1 MGRAAVAA
9 LLSVSPAN
17 QTYLAGFRALLY
29 TRPILLV
36 LRPDA
41 AELVVPGLEEAH
53 AMDEAAVDRIHVYYE
68 HPEAGDAATPLECLD
83 RALGSL
89 PRGAAI
95 GLEASSCPVGVAR
108 HLTDAGYALTD
119 LDPALTRMRAVKDE
133 AEVAMI
139 AEAARIAAA
148 GVEASLARCGPDATE
163 LDVDSAGTAAVM
175 RSVSRFGVDVT
186 VDLLTMT
193 PSGSVRSALPHALST
208 SRRLRDGD
216 VLIHTRQVGLSGY
229 RAELERT
236 AFIGTP
242 GEEMMRVFEAVRAA
256 QRAAIATVGPGIRCS
271 DVDRAAR
278 RILGDAGLAS
288 YAIHRTGHGIGLSAH
303 EPPYL
308 RYDNDA
314 PLESGMV
321 ITVEPGVY
329 IRGIGGFRHS
339 DTVLV
344 GPDGPRVITS
354 YPTDA
359 ESLTLGV
366 VSTARRRARR
376 PGGAGP

>member
-1 MGRAAVAA
+1 
-9 LLSVSPAN
+9 
-17 QTYLAGFRALLY
+17 
-29 TRPILLV
+29 
-36 LRPDA
+36 
-41 AELVVPGLEEAH
+41 
-53 AMDEAAVDRIHVYYE
+53 
-68 HPEAGDAATPLECLD
+68 
-83 RALGSL
+83 
-89 PRGAAI
+89 
-95 GLEASSCPVGVAR
+95 
-108 HLTDAGYALTD
+108 
-119 LDPALTRMRAVKDE
+119 MRAVKDD
-133 AEVAMI
+133 AEVALI
-139 AEAARIAAA
+139 AEAARITAA
-148 GVEASLARCGPDATE
+148 GVEASLVCCGPDATE
-163 LDVDSAGTAAVM
+163 LDVDGAGTAAVM
-175 RSVSRFGVDVT
+175 RSVGRFGIDVT

-216 VLIHTRQVGLSGY
+216 VLIHTRQVGLNGY

-242 GEEMMRVFEAVRAA
+242 GDAMMRAFEAVRAA
-256 QRAAIATVGPGIRCS
+256 QRAAIASVGPGIPCS

-288 YAIHRTGHGIGLSAH
+288 YTIHRTGHGIGLSAH

-321 ITVEPGVY
+321 ITVEPGIY

-344 GPDGPRVITS
+344 GPDGPRVLTS
-354 YPTDA
+354 FPTDA
-359 ESLTLGV
+359 ETLTLGV
-366 VSTARRRARR
+366 VSAARRRARR

>member
-1 MGRAAVAA
+1 MARAAVAA

-29 TRPILLV
+29 SRPILLV
-36 LRPDA
+36 LHPDA
-41 AELVVPGLEEAH
+41 VELVVPGLEEGH
-53 AMDEAAVDRIHVYYE
+53 ARDEATVDRIHVYYE
-68 HPEAGDAATPLECLD
+68 HPEAGDTATPLECLD
-83 RALGSL
+83 RALGSV

-95 GLEASSCPVGVAR
+95 GIEASSCPVGVAR

-119 LDPALTRMRAVKDE
+119 LDPALTRMRTVKDD
-133 AEVAMI
+133 AEVALI
-139 AEAARIAAA
+139 AEAARITAT
-148 GVEASLARCGPDATE
+148 GVEASLARCGPDVTE
-163 LDVDSAGTAAVM
+163 LDVDGAGTAAVM
-175 RSVSRFGVDVT
+175 RSVGRFGIDMT

-208 SRRLRDGD
+208 SRRLGEGD
-216 VLIHTRQVGLSGY
+216 VLIHTRQVGLDGY

-242 GEEMMRVFEAVRAA
+242 RDEMLRVFEAVRAA
-256 QRAAIATVGPGIRCS
+256 QRAAIASVGPGVPCS
-271 DVDRAAR
+271 TVDRAAR

-288 YAIHRTGHGIGLSAH
+288 HAIHRTGHGIGLSAH

-314 PLESGMV
+314 PLQPGMV

-329 IRGIGGFRHS
+329 LRGVGGFRHS

-344 GPDGPRVITS
+344 GPDGPRMMTS

-366 VSTARRRARR
+366 VSAAGRRSRR
-376 PGGAGP
+376 PTGAGR